1 MEKIYDSQIETYKS
15 IIGPIKKGCPIAI
28 ELHLPLSEKTEQ
40 ILIHGTK
47 IGDQT
52 YTFTGHIPKTG
63 EKEDYGIYHIEGVVL
78 YEIGTYEYYFS
89 YIDGEGKEKFIRR
102 YDHNTYEGGI
112 KEEDEGVNW
121 QTMVYD
127 PIVQNKHLKGGII
140 YQIFPDR
147 FFKGKIEENSL
158 PRNRVYRKWGEVPFY
173 DDDVGKD
180 FFGGNFAG
188 IVEKIPYL
196 KKLGVTAIY
205 CNPVCLSS
213 SNHRY
218 DATNYLAFDPVLGN
232 EEDFKY
238 MIKKLHENDII
249 FILDGVFNHVGSDSI
264 YFDRYNEHY
273 TNGAYSH
280 PDSPYRD
287 WFHFYENDPTKY
299 ESWWGFDTLP
309 RLMHRNSESLHR
321 YLFGEKGVLKTW
333 YSYGIDGLR
342 LDVADELPNETLKD
356 IFRISKEA
364 RGDDAIVL
372 LEVWDDASNKWDYGH
387 LMEFLYG
394 HEATSIMNY
403 PIRDTLLPYL
413 RYGGEYAQKF
423 NNVCYEIFKENYPPE
438 IVSGLMNFVSTHD
451 TQRGITKL
459 AGPEIEQ
466 NGRHWQLDNNKLSPE
481 DYEVGA
487 RLLKL
492 AYFTMFFLPG
502 SPSIYYGDEIG
513 MQGMKDPFNR
523 ACFEWDNIN
532 EDLLTDFINFGKI
545 RSDNKDFLADAAF
558 DIIECADRFLLFKRT
573 KNGKSLHIC
582 FNSSSEYMDITDK
595 VDKYI
600 NKVIYHLND
609 EENMYQED
617 KIILSPY
624 DGIVF
629 WG

>member
-1 MEKIYDSQIETYKS
+1 MDKIYDSQIKTYKS
-15 IIGPIKKGCPIAI
+15 ITGPVKRGT
-28 ELHLPLSEKTEQ
+28 PLNME
-40 ILIHGTK
+40 I
-47 IGDQT
+47 
-52 YTFTGHIPKTG
+52 HIPKT
-63 EKEDYGIYHIEGVVL
+63 EKPVNVFANVGKLGGNGVVVQFEITTKEECEEYIRYKIVDL
-78 YEIGTYEYYFS
+78 GVNEIGTYQYYFS
-89 YIDGEGKEKFIRR
+89 FINSDNKKRYIKRFDE
-102 YDHNTYEGGI
+102 NTYEGCI
-112 KEEDEGVNW
+112 RDNEDGPTW
-121 QTMVYD
+121 QMVIYD
-127 PIVQNKHLKGGII
+127 PIVQNKHLQGGII

-173 DDDVGKD
+173 DNDVGKD

-196 KKLGVTAIY
+196 KELGVTAIY

-232 EEDFKY
+232 EEDFKH

-249 FILDGVFNHVGSDSI
+249 FILDGVFNHVGADSI

-273 TNGAYSH
+273 TNGAYKH
-280 PDSPYRD
+280 ADSPYRD

-299 ESWWGFDTLP
+299 ECWWGFETLP
-309 RLMHRNSESLHR
+309 RLMHRNSESLSR

-342 LDVADELPNETLKD
+342 LDVADELPNETLKE

-364 RGDDAIVL
+364 KGDDAIVL

-387 LMEFLYG
+387 LMEFVYG

-403 PIRDTLLPYL
+403 PIRDTLLPYI

-423 NNVCYEIFKENYPPE
+423 NNACYEIFKENYPPE

-459 AGPEIEQ
+459 AGPEIGQ
-466 NGRHWQLDNNKLSPE
+466 NGRHWQFENNKLTPE
-481 DYEVGA
+481 EAEVGA
-487 RLLKL
+487 KLLKL
-492 AYFTMFFLPG
+492 AYLTLYFLPG
-502 SPSIYYGDEIG
+502 CPSIYYGDEIG

-523 ACFEWDNIN
+523 ACFEWDNMK
-532 EDLLTDFINFGKI
+532 EDILSDFVNLGKI
-545 RSDNKDFLADAAF
+545 RTEYKDFLADADF
-558 DIIECADRFLLFKRT
+558 DIIECIDRFLLFKRT
-573 KNGKSLHIC
+573 KNGKSLYIC
-582 FNSSSEYMDITDK
+582 FNSSTEYMDITEK

-600 NKVIYHLND
+600 KKVSYHLND

-624 DGIVF
+624 DGLVF
-629 WG
+629 EG